1 MGRAITM
8 ENEIEKLQVQINRI
22 DAALAKVIDVV
33 DSMENKGQRTTHVDL
48 VDDVQD
54 ETYEITEGEVLV
66 EKNEDKPKGKKSSE
80 KAKQSKKD

>member
-8 ENEIEKLQVQINRI
+8 ENEIEKLQVQIKRI

-48 VDDVQD
+48 ADGADKYVK
-54 ETYEITEGEVLV
+54 
-66 EKNEDKPKGKKSSE
+66 EKVKSKKSNE
-80 KAKQSKKD
+80 KTKQSKKD